1 MKNIYEL
8 KASKYKYKYKKLLQE
23 LVGGT
28 LAQQEAEYEEYTIVQ
43 KESNGVLPE
52 QTFEDYLRTKAEYE
66 NYKITQSKAPSVLVY
81 ISSYLDFMRLEEELR
96 RSNPILRKREERRKG
111 FQAYERLQ
119 KEKSGQLPLQT
130 FEDYLQTIADYETY
144 LIQRIQA
151 PRILP
156 YMSYENFIGHT
167 AYVQAQRQAQRQI
180 QLPNQTLDQ
189 YLQTIADYERYISEQ
204 QVPNLSYIDFMELN
218 ERRRIN
224 DEARAQVQQEISRLS
239 ILLQDKKSRNTDN
252 AKQFAAKIA
261 DEEKTRG
268 SRFRNAQ

>member
-1 MKNIYEL
+1 
-8 KASKYKYKYKKLLQE
+8 
-23 LVGGT
+23 
-28 LAQQEAEYEEYTIVQ
+28 
-43 KESNGVLPE
+43 
-52 QTFEDYLRTKAEYE
+52 
-66 NYKITQSKAPSVLVY
+66 
-81 ISSYLDFMRLEEELR
+81 
-96 RSNPILRKREERRKG
+96 
-111 FQAYERLQ
+111 
-119 KEKSGQLPLQT
+119 
-130 FEDYLQTIADYETY
+130 
-144 LIQRIQA
+144 
-151 PRILP
+151 
-156 YMSYENFIGHT
+156 MSYENFIGHT

-204 QVPNLSYIDFMELN
+204 QVANLSYIDFMELN

-224 DEARAQVQQEISRLS
+224 DEARARARARARAQVQQEISRLS